1 MKIKTLI
8 ITILVLIAG
17 TMPSM
22 ATQLPAEIKTFL
34 QSQKNIPSI
43 RYDSVIVYN
52 RDVMYIPIIPSHP
65 LKVDGVKIVKTIP
78 ANQTLDKLPDIV
90 VFNNNYS
97 LIKVYRTGQDT
108 VAAANITEL
117 PDVIKTGMIPQDI
130 MVPKGLVL
138 PECYAPILGDVQIP
152 LIGSAKSPTFVSGR
166 RPAPLPSGKRSVN
179 IKPANVPLALKNK
192 LFFVNNFQTEF
203 LEVFSSTVSEPLY
216 SLKTSGV
223 MKDVK
228 PVLNGKYLL
237 AASSNLKNID
247 VIDVEKEFVSKHI
260 DLMAKPTEI
269 AVDND
274 RNKAYVASTSA
285 EALFVIDLQTM
296 TMKEKIQ
303 LVGAPQKLA
312 VSSDG
317 SKIAYFDMKTSN
329 IYILDL
335 ENDYENKLITNYPN
349 TTKIILGNNVL
360 YLIARTEP
368 KLRIVQFDLYLDN
381 KTAKTKK
388 DKKRE
393 AVRKEEDKK
402 VEAENVTDDIYS
414 VLQIDENMKSEEDN
428 LLEDMQTYSTSISDI
443 QVGAKPIDMYNYKDN
458 LYILSAGE
466 NSVYTY
472 NITSGEIKSE
482 KLPVDGFAKAITQIP
497 SSNLAVITNMS
508 DLKYVV
514 YDLDKAKSVQVLP
527 ISEYIN
533 SITILE
539 RKNGQ

>member
-8 ITILVLIAG
+8 ITLLVLIAG
-17 TMPSM
+17 NMPSF
-22 ATQLPAEIKTFL
+22 ATQLPMEIKTFL
-34 QSQKNIPSI
+34 QSQKNIPSV
-43 RYDSVIVYN
+43 RYDSVILYN
-52 RDVMYIPIIPSHP
+52 KDIMYIPVIPAHP
-65 LKVDGVKIVKTIP
+65 VKTDKLKIVKTIP
-78 ANQTLDKLPDIV
+78 ANQSMDKLPDIV
-90 VFNNNYS
+90 VFDNNYS
-97 LIKVYRTGQDT
+97 LIKVFKTGQDT
-108 VAAANITEL
+108 VSANNIADL
-117 PDVIKTGMIPQDI
+117 PEVIKTGMIPQDI
-130 MVPKGLVL
+130 MVPKGLIL

-152 LIGSAKSPTFVSGR
+152 LIGSAKSPTFISGR
-166 RPAPLPSGKRSVN
+166 RPAPLPTGQRRVD
-179 IKPANVPLALKNK
+179 IKPANVPLTLRNK
-192 LFFVNNFQTEF
+192 LFIVNNFQTEF

-216 SLKTSGV
+216 SLKTSGII
-223 MKDVK
+223 KDIK

-247 VIDVEKEFVSKHI
+247 VIDVEKEFVAKHI

-269 AVDND
+269 VVDED

-303 LVGAPQKLA
+303 LAGAPQRLA
-312 VSSDG
+312 VSADG
-317 SKIAYFDMKTSN
+317 TKIAYFDIKSSN
-329 IYILDL
+329 IYILDM

-349 TTKIILGNNVL
+349 TTKIILGNNVM
-360 YLIARTEP
+360 YLISRTEP
-368 KLRIVQFDLYLDN
+368 KLRVVQYDLLLDN

-393 AVRKEEDKK
+393 AVRKEENKK
-402 VEAENVTDDIYS
+402 TQADHVTDDIYS
-414 VLQIDENMKSEEDN
+414 VWNTDEVIREEEDS
-428 LLEDMQTYSTSISDI
+428 LLDEAETYSTSIDDI
-443 QVGAKPIDMYNYKDN
+443 EVGAKPIDMYSYKEN
-458 LYILSAGE
+458 IYVLSAGE

-472 NITSGEIKSE
+472 NTATGAITSE
-482 KLPVDGFAKAITQIP
+482 KLPVDGFSKAFTRVP
-497 SSNLAVITNMS
+497 DSNLAVITNMS

-514 YDLDKAKSVQVLP
+514 YDLDKSKPLQTLP